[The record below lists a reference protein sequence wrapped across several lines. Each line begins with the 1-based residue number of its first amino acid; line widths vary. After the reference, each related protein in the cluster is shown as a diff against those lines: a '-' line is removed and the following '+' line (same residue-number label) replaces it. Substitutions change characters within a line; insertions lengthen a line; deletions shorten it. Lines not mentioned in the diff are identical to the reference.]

1 MQYIIGFMEQQNP
14 ELASAVADFGK
25 ADAMWQ
31 ALDALTSAAAVE
43 RASAMRKVVTLAGGQ
58 TAAEPL
64 LGLDQST
71 ISRTL
76 NRQRTLPPLPPEAA
90 AAVKEWTAALPGGNF
105 ARGASGRKFIDNYL
119 HALDLA
125 GTAKPSKAGKPK
137 EKAADSGSGKGKKAK
152 GKEKK

>member
-1 MQYIIGFMEQQNP
+1 MEQENS
-14 ELASAVADFGK
+14 ELSAAVVDFGK

-31 ALDALTSAAAVE
+31 ALDALTSAAAAE
-43 RASAMRKVVTLAGGQ
+43 RANAMRKVVTLAGSQ

-76 NRQRTLPPLPPEAA
+76 NRQRTLPLSPEAA
-90 AAVKEWTAALPGGNF
+90 AAVKEWTAALPGGDLLRRADGGKF
-105 ARGASGRKFIDNYL
+105 ADNYL
-119 HALDLA
+119 RALGLA
-125 GTAKPSKAGKPK
+125 GTAKPSKSGKPK
-137 EKAADSGSGKGKKAK
+137 NKAGDSSSGKGKKPK